1 LSEACRL
8 QALDAREEL
17 RSAIGRRP
25 AQQLVVCPRDVEG
38 PRSPPPPRPP
48 SRSTAPRSRGRAP
61 NHECRMVASRRD
73 ARLRRRRAGCASGR
87 AGSFTAVTGK
97 QRAVLSALR
106 DARRAHENAPV
117 SAGQIAAA
125 CGGPWHHRSDLV
137 SQALW
142 LLHAQG
148 LVTPSACAAR
158 AWKLTAAGRAA
169 LPPRRG
175 PARSRP
181 LIAGAHR
188 PARPR

>member
-1 LSEACRL
+1 VTPKSRRAATIRPRARVA
-8 QALDAREEL
+8 ALARPHLFRQRNRAHPET
-17 RSAIGRRP
+17 SATERARP
-25 AQQLVVCPRDVEG
+25 APETG
-38 PRSPPPPRPP
+38 
-48 SRSTAPRSRGRAP
+48 
-61 NHECRMVASRRD
+61 
-73 ARLRRRRAGCASGR
+73 RAGCASGR

-106 DARRAHENAPV
+106 DAQHAHENAPV

-125 CGGPWHHRSDLV
+125 CSGPWHHRSDLV

-148 LVTPSACAAR
+148 LVTPSACAAS
-158 AWKLTAAGRAA
+158 AWKLTAAGRAT

-181 LIAGAHR
+181 LIARAHRR

>member
-1 LSEACRL
+1 
-8 QALDAREEL
+8 
-17 RSAIGRRP
+17 
-25 AQQLVVCPRDVEG
+25 V
-38 PRSPPPPRPP
+38 
-48 SRSTAPRSRGRAP
+48 TAK
-61 NHECRMVASRRD
+61 SRRD
-73 ARLRRRRAGCASGR
+73 ASSRRFPSALRLSPGLTFRQRNRARSPRRARRACAPRARDAGRAGCVSGR

-106 DARRAHENAPV
+106 DAQRAHENAPV

-125 CGGPWHHRSDLV
+125 CSGPWRHRSDLV

-158 AWKLTAAGRAA
+158 AWKLTAAGRAT

-181 LIAGAHR
+181 LIAGAARR

>member
-1 LSEACRL
+1 M
-8 QALDAREEL
+8 
-17 RSAIGRRP
+17 
-25 AQQLVVCPRDVEG
+25 
-38 PRSPPPPRPP
+38 
-48 SRSTAPRSRGRAP
+48 TAK
-61 NHECRMVASRRD
+61 SRRD
-73 ARLRRRRAGCASGR
+73 ATIRHSPPALRLSPGLTFRQRNRARTPETSATERARPAPETGRAGCASGR

-106 DARRAHENAPV
+106 DAQRAHENAPV
-117 SAGQIAAA
+117 SARQIAAA
-125 CGGPWHHRSDLV
+125 CSGPWHHRSDLV

-158 AWKLTAAGRAA
+158 AWKLTAAGRAT

-181 LIAGAHR
+181 LIARAHRR